1 MEIAAELDMK
11 VLMKLCKALSFAD
24 PVAHTRSKLARTLG
38 CGGAR
43 DESVGPQ

>member
-11 VLMKLCKALSFAD
+11 VLMKLRKALSSAE
-24 PVAHTRSKLARTLG
+24 PVAHTRSKLAWTLG

-43 DESVGPQ
+43 DESVGPL